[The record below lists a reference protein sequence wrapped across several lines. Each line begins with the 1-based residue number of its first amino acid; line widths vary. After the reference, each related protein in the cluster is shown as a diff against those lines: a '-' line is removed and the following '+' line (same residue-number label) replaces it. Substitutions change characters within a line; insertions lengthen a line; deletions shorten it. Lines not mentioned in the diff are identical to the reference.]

1 MNKDLNNV
9 MVIAGAGMKAE
20 SARMRVTAEN
30 IANADSVAQVPG
42 GNPYRRK
49 TLTFKNELDKKLG
62 VNLVKVAKYGT
73 DTSDYQYKYEPGN
86 PLADINGYVAYPN
99 VNVVIEPAAMRE
111 AQRSYE
117 ANLGVIDT
125 TRTMLNKTIS
135 LIK

>member
-9 MVIAGAGMKAE
+9 MAIAGAGMKAQ
-20 SARMRVTAEN
+20 SARMRVTSEN

-62 VNLVKVAKYGT
+62 VNLVKVAKDGT

-86 PLADINGYVAYPN
+86 PLADVNGYVAYPN
-99 VNVVIEPAAMRE
+99 VNVVIEQADMRE
-111 AQRSYE
+111 AQASYE
-117 ANLGVIDT
+117 ANLNVIDT
-125 TRTMLNKTIS
+125 TRSLLNNTIS